1 MLLLFIDVYCCSL
14 IVVVHWCVLLFID
27 VIVVHPSLLLVID
40 VYCCSLMFI
49 VVHGCLLLFIG
60 IYFCAMMFIVVN
72 WILLLPVVV
81 IVACWS
87 LPLCIAVRCGLWPF
101 AGLYCCLLL
110 PLLFIVVSSSSSD
123 LRRGPLTGAR
133 CSGSAIKHEEVDQ
146 PRLQEYI
153 EVTANTYS
161 PGDLLGVGSWAAA
174 VTEKKTKQ
182 HKCILLRKE
191 QHSLNNNKHQ

>member
-1 MLLLFIDVYCCSL
+1 MGTDKKQLWTAKQHKCRPTTINNNKQHLRIINTSKQQVKNAVNTVDEARRMYEKDRETLGEFPQCC
-14 IVVVHWCVLLFID
+14 
-27 VIVVHPSLLLVID
+27 
-40 VYCCSLMFI
+40 
-49 VVHGCLLLFIG
+49 
-60 IYFCAMMFIVVN
+60 
-72 WILLLPVVV
+72 LLLPVVV
-81 IVACWS
+81 IVACRS
-87 LPLCIAVRCGLWPF
+87 LPLCIAVRCSLWPF

-174 VTEKKTKQ
+174 VTEKK
-182 HKCILLRKE
+182 
-191 QHSLNNNKHQ
+191 